1 MNGKKMKY
9 IVIFVISLMII
20 SCNSTTESEP
30 QTLTGFWKAEEVA
43 QHFWLDHIMAD
54 SVSGFGQLAKTNN
67 SGIIEWLP
75 ITVEGKIVG
84 NDISLWYTL
93 SDSTTVFNGEIITVN
108 KIHGLWEI
116 SNDTISITYNKRTT
130 YK

>member
-1 MNGKKMKY
+1 MNGEKMKY

-54 SVSGFGQLAKTNN
+54 SVSGFGQLARTNN
-67 SGIIEWLP
+67 LGIIEWLP

-84 NDISLWYTL
+84 NDISLWFTL
-93 SDSTTVFNGEIITVN
+93 SDPASVFNGEIITVN

-116 SNDTISITYNKRTT
+116 SNNTISITYNKRTR

>member
-9 IVIFVISLMII
+9 ILILFVSLMII
-20 SCNSTTESEP
+20 SCDSVTESEP
-30 QTLTGFWKAEEVA
+30 QTLTGFWEAEEVA
-43 QHFWLDHIMAD
+43 QHFWLDHILAD

-67 SGIIEWLP
+67 LGIIEWLP
-75 ITVEGKIVG
+75 ITVEGIIVG
-84 NDISLWYTL
+84 NDISLWFTL
-93 SDSTTVFNGEIITVN
+93 SDSTSVFNGNIITAN

-116 SNDTISITYNKRTT
+116 SNDTISVTYNKRTR

>member
-1 MNGKKMKY
+1 MNGEKMKY

-93 SDSTTVFNGEIITVN
+93 SDSTTVFNGEIITAN

-116 SNDTISITYNKRTT
+116 SNDTISITYNKRTK